1 MLALRA
7 IALGLNMAHVQ
18 VLHIDRNNYYGGA
31 SASLQLSQVSP
42 PRPYCLASP
51 LGCSDASSFKDENPL
66 DLMQCLCLNTTQL
79 WEKFRPGQPLPKEL
93 GPNRDY
99 NIDLAP
105 KFMMANG
112 AQCHLNRYILLFG
125 HSMTSNFMPSLTLSS
140 IYREACACPSAHG
153 CREIP

>member
-1 MLALRA
+1 
-7 IALGLNMAHVQ
+7 MAHVQ

-31 SASLQLSQVSP
+31 SASLQLSQVSLP
-42 PRPYCLASP
+42 PH
-51 LGCSDASSFKDENPL
+51 SDVSSFNEADPQ
-66 DLMQCLCLNTTQL
+66 DLTHCLCLNTTQL

-112 AQCHLNRYILLFG
+112 AQCHLHRYILLFG
-125 HSMTSNFMPSLTLSS
+125 HCMTSNLMLDGFSYPLFYLQGSLSVSYCTRMS
-140 IYREACACPSAHG
+140 
-153 CREIP
+153 